1 MGIKSGIMRKEI
13 FNKELIEKYR
23 DENGWISAIY
33 KPEEFFNDSEKKRRE
48 VTVMVSLKNNR
59 VTVVKRMYWEYSN
72 SWNYSRN
79 LGASVTAWQPLPEL
93 YKKVI

>member
-1 MGIKSGIMRKEI
+1 MYLLECLMGIKSGIMRKEI

-48 VTVMVSLKNNR
+48 VTVMV
-59 VTVVKRMYWEYSN
+59 
-72 SWNYSRN
+72 
-79 LGASVTAWQPLPEL
+79 
-93 YKKVI
+93 

>member
-1 MGIKSGIMRKEI
+1 MRKEI

-33 KPEEFFNDSEKKRRE
+33 KPEEFFNDSEKKR
-48 VTVMVSLKNNR
+48 

-72 SWNYSRN
+72 SWSYGRN
-79 LGASVTAWQPLPEL
+79 LGASVTAWQPLPES
-93 YKKVI
+93 YKKVIR